1 MRECGGKIRFSVLI
15 CVVTVSVLVLG
26 LATGCGGNKKV
37 EFSISPSGLSRV
49 ENAAP
54 KKDYA
59 LYVAAASVPGSAGDL
74 AVYAVVQ
81 CITGETAVNRAMA
94 VQTGIVDG
102 AGSGGSSSINIYPA
116 GDGTADG
123 IKKALAGELTSGAKC
138 VVLVKRGSPVPAD
151 AVEVVLK

>member
-1 MRECGGKIRFSVLI
+1 MSECRGKIRFSRLI
-15 CVVTVSVLVLG
+15 CVVAVSVLGLG
-26 LATGCGGNKKV
+26 LASGCSGNKKA
-37 EFSISPSGLSRV
+37 EFSISPSGLSKV

-74 AVYAVVQ
+74 AGYAVVQ

-102 AGSGGSSSINIYPA
+102 AGGGGSSSINIYPA
-116 GDGTADG
+116 GENTADG

-138 VVLVKRGSPVPAD
+138 LVLVKRGSPVPAD